1 MIRNMLKDHQTC
13 PILGTKSLFFSK
25 KNIGFCTVCHL
36 EYISIVRGSVGI
48 RSSDSW
54 SSDSGSSDRV
64 SSDRGS
70 SVDPL
75 TEDPLPEDPLSEDT
89 LLEDTLTV
97 DPLVVDPLVVDSK
110 IQKRKIYII
119 YCTLHPLIS
128 SFIFSYLLSLSLLP
142 FIYFNLVQYLYH
154 ITTYLWA
161 LGESNPGPQDYEP
174 PALPLVYRGWW
185 CHNRFICSYYYGWL
199 CIYIYIHPLTTSLH
213 HRISSDSGSSVRGYP
228 LRNARFKLSLQ

>member
-1 MIRNMLKDHQTC
+1 M
-13 PILGTKSLFFSK
+13 
-25 KNIGFCTVCHL
+25 CHL

-48 RSSDSW
+48 RSSDSG

-75 TEDPLPEDPLSEDT
+75 TEDPPPEDPLS
-89 LLEDTLTV
+89 EDTLTV

-128 SFIFSYLLSLSLLP
+128 SFVFSYLLSLSLLP

-154 ITTYLWA
+154 ITTYL
-161 LGESNPGPQDYEP
+161 
-174 PALPLVYRGWW
+174 
-185 CHNRFICSYYYGWL
+185 
-199 CIYIYIHPLTTSLH
+199 
-213 HRISSDSGSSVRGYP
+213 
-228 LRNARFKLSLQ
+228 

>member
-1 MIRNMLKDHQTC
+1 MSGGNTLSQLWDRE
-13 PILGTKSLFFSK
+13 FSQF
-25 KNIGFCTVCHL
+25 GFCTVCHL
-36 EYISIVRGSVGI
+36 EYISIVRGSAGI
-48 RSSDSW
+48 RSSDSG

-75 TEDPLPEDPLSEDT
+75 TEDPPPEDPLSEDT
-89 LLEDTLTV
+89 LLEDTLSV

-128 SFIFSYLLSLSLLP
+128 SFLSSYLLSLSLQLLLTLP

-154 ITTYLWA
+154 ITTYLWV
-161 LGESNPGPQDYEP
+161 LGESNSGFQDYEP

-185 CHNRFICSYYYGWL
+185 CHNRFICSYYYAWL
-199 CIYIYIHPLTTSLH
+199 YIYM
-213 HRISSDSGSSVRGYP
+213 
-228 LRNARFKLSLQ
+228 